1 MRKYEEGFS
10 TKEFAQTALDIIV
23 EAQELLNE
31 YVVLC
36 CPVWVDEQVCVSGEK
51 ENKVWTVGKY

>member
-51 ENKVWTVGKY
+51 GNKV